1 MITKFNLTFT
11 HCCYCDSFGK
21 APYDD
26 HPMLTRLR
34 ELGEAGK
41 DDGMV
46 DMVWQDCKECIADGG
61 EQNTKVIVECEFNE
75 PFEMV

>member
-1 MITKFNLTFT
+1 
-11 HCCYCDSFGK
+11 
-21 APYDD
+21 
-26 HPMLTRLR
+26 MLTRLR